1 LTARVLASA
10 WHEYAP
16 PSVRRVFSLNALR
29 RLVGEYGFAL
39 HAWGRPAKYVRA
51 DHALSLLR
59 YKANAPFARAVV
71 SLVARAVPA
80 DATLQYPG
88 DDIVWALFRKL

>member
-1 LTARVLASA
+1 
-10 WHEYAP
+10 
-16 PSVRRVFSLNALR
+16 
-29 RLVGEYGFAL
+29 
-39 HAWGRPAKYVRA
+39 
-51 DHALSLLR
+51 LLR